1 MWYKWWYLKGY
12 YRTNCLFWNGSW
24 GEPNLYC
31 ILRTNKRDESPVIK
45 NDNKNIK
52 PTDKIA
58 NDKNDNKKSKPA
70 DKIANDKNDNKKSKP
85 ADKIAA
91 HYYVNM
97 EKVSH
102 HLICFQSVNIP
113 VKSNIM
119 QMYRDIML
127 DGDLMH
133 VLWIIQMPD
142 LI

>member
-1 MWYKWWYLKGY
+1 MWYKWCNDVWYKWWYLKGY

-24 GEPNLYC
+24 GEPNLYW

-70 DKIANDKNDNKKSKP
+70 DKIAV
-85 ADKIAA
+85 